1 MMSRKSI
8 PPFLR
13 LPAELRNRIYYE
25 ALANDTEP
33 FQLSERHTAP
43 SLLQVSQQIRQES
56 SGIFYSNNVFQFTRP
71 KVCIAFLLRLSQKQR
86 ELIPEIRYDCSEACN
101 DPRSWRLAFQ
111 DLPGMDED
119 AKLTKLKQRL
129 AEDGVIL
136 QGEVLKAGLR
146 INARLVWTADP
157 LAEARSAVQSG
168 SLVGRVMFV

>member
-1 MMSRKSI
+1 MSRKTI
-8 PPFLR
+8 PPLLR

-43 SLLQVSQQIRQES
+43 ALLQVSQQIREES
-56 SGIFYSNNVFQFTRP
+56 SGIFYSNNIFQFTSP
-71 KVCIAFLLRLSQKQR
+71 KVFIAFLLHLSQKQR

-101 DPRSWRLAFQ
+101 DPKSWRRAFQ

-119 AKLTKLKQRL
+119 AKLTKLRQML
-129 AEDGVIL
+129 AEKGIFL
-136 QGEVLKAGLR
+136 QSEVLKAGLR
-146 INARLVWTADP
+146 VNARLVWTADP
-157 LAEARSAVQSG
+157 LTEARSAVQIG